1 MRNPIFK
8 QAVVV
13 VAGMAGLAAAKAIE
27 PHFEKVMVF
36 DRNSLPD
43 APAARSGTP
52 QARHTH
58 ALLAGGHSALDRMF
72 PGIEI
77 DLMEAGAVRMRLRR
91 DFRVELPGFDPFPQR
106 DFGYDQFALSR
117 PALERVCRRRVDQE
131 PHIEIR
137 HRSRVTEVI
146 ASSDNSRVAGVRFE
160 DVRGTTG
167 SVAADLVV
175 DASGRISL
183 T

>member
-13 VAGMAGLAAAKAIE
+13 GAGMAGLAAAKAIA
-27 PHFEKVMVF
+27 PHFEKVTVF
-36 DRNSLPD
+36 DRDSLPD
-43 APAARSGTP
+43 APAPRSGTP

-77 DLMEAGAVRMRLRR
+77 DLMDAGAVRMRLRR
-91 DFRVELPGFDPFPQR
+91 DFRLELPGFDPFPRR

-117 PALERVCRRRVDQE
+117 PAARAHLPTPGRTGAV
-131 PHIEIR
+131 
-137 HRSRVTEVI
+137 HRNQCPAP
-146 ASSDNSRVAGVRFE
+146 ASPR
-160 DVRGTTG
+160 
-167 SVAADLVV
+167 
-175 DASGRISL
+175 
-183 T
+183 

>member
-13 VAGMAGLAAAKAIE
+13 GAGMAGLAAAKAIA
-27 PHFEKVMVF
+27 PHFEKVTVF
-36 DRNSLPD
+36 DRDSLPD
-43 APAARSGTP
+43 APAPRSGTP

-91 DFRVELPGFDPFPQR
+91 DFRLELPGFDPFPQR
-106 DFGYDQFALSR
+106 DFGYDQFA
-117 PALERVCRRRVDQE
+117 RRV
-131 PHIEIR
+131 R
-137 HRSRVTEVI
+137 RLSAFAAAGSNRSRISKSGPVR
-146 ASSDNSRVAGVRFE
+146 ASLR
-160 DVRGTTG
+160 
-167 SVAADLVV
+167 
-175 DASGRISL
+175 
-183 T
+183 

>member
-13 VAGMAGLAAAKAIE
+13 GAGMAGLAAAKAIA
-27 PHFEKVMVF
+27 PHFENVTVF
-36 DRNSLPD
+36 DRDSLPN
-43 APAARSGTP
+43 APAPRSGTP
-52 QARHTH
+52 QSRHTH

-91 DFRVELPGFDPFPQR
+91 DFRLELPGFDPFPQR

-117 PALERVCRRRVDQE
+117 PALERVCRHRVEQE

-137 HRSRVTEVI
+137 SRTRVTEVI
-146 ASSDNSRVAGVRFE
+146 ASPDKSRVAGVRFE
-160 DVRGTTG
+160 DVRGTAG
-167 SVAADLVV
+167 SLAADLVRP
-175 DASGRISL
+175 AAPR
-183 T
+183 